1 MRDNCATSLVPTGK
15 HRGVSSVRMVVL
27 ALSVSAVSLGIV
39 KALQAEETLQIQGH
53 ASRYHTALAHKF
65 HVSDDEL
72 YTPKKLSYEEILSGR
87 YSCTIKYTYLLYAPA
102 LYFRPRWKDA
112 LLDLGASQASAEK
125 FVAMLPDS
133 MNTGQVLELQWKPNV
148 GLTIRFENQDRGTL
162 NDMEAFQ
169 AAFNSVLGPC
179 APDGV
184 PEGLI
189 GDRPNKQ
196 QPQNKSCLKRID

>member
-1 MRDNCATSLVPTGK
+1 
-15 HRGVSSVRMVVL
+15 MVVFIL
-27 ALSVSAVSLGIV
+27 IVSAVSLGIV
-39 KALQAEETLQIQGH
+39 KALLAEEALQIQGH
-53 ASRYHTALAHKF
+53 ASRYHTALAHNF

-87 YSCTIKYTYLLYAPA
+87 YSCTIRYTYLLYAPVV
-102 LYFRPRWKDA
+102 YFRPRWKEA
-112 LLDLGASQASAEK
+112 LIYLGASQASAEK

-133 MNTGQVLELQWKPNV
+133 VNTGQVLELQWKPNV
-148 GLTIRFENQDRGTL
+148 GLTIRFENQNRGTL
-162 NDMEAFQ
+162 NDMETFQ

-189 GDRPNKQ
+189 GNRPNKQ

>member
-1 MRDNCATSLVPTGK
+1 MQPD
-15 HRGVSSVRMVVL
+15 MVV
-27 ALSVSAVSLGIV
+27 VVSLRRDDL
-39 KALQAEETLQIQGH
+39 ARLPRLRNMCRLRH
-53 ASRYHTALAHKF
+53 SSRSFL
-65 HVSDDEL
+65 L
-72 YTPKKLSYEEILSGR
+72 KLSMNTL
-87 YSCTIKYTYLLYAPA
+87 CTACLVGCST
-102 LYFRPRWKDA
+102 
-112 LLDLGASQASAEK
+112 LGASQASAET
-125 FVAMLPDS
+125 FAAMLPDS

-162 NDMEAFQ
+162 NDIEVFQ

-196 QPQNKSCLKRID
+196 QPQNISCLKRID

>member
-1 MRDNCATSLVPTGK
+1 MRGNCPTSLVPTGK
-15 HRGVSSVRMVVL
+15 HRGISSVRMVVL
-27 ALSVSAVSLGIV
+27 ALLVAAVSLGIV
-39 KALQAEETLQIQGH
+39 KALQAEEALQIQGH
-53 ASRYHTALAHKF
+53 ASRYHTALTHKF

-102 LYFRPRWKDA
+102 IYFRPRWKEA
-112 LLDLGASQASAEK
+112 LIDLGASQASAEK

-148 GLTIRFENQDRGTL
+148 GLTIRSENQDRGTL

-184 PEGLI
+184 SEGLI
-189 GDRPNKQ
+189 GNRPNKQ
-196 QPQNKSCLKRID
+196 QPQNKSCPKRID

>member
-1 MRDNCATSLVPTGK
+1 MRDSCPASLVLTGK
-15 HRGVSSVRMVVL
+15 HRDVSSARMVVL
-27 ALSVSAVSLGIV
+27 ALMVVAVSLGTVI
-39 KALQAEETLQIQGH
+39 ALQAEEALQIQGH

-65 HVSDDEL
+65 HISDDEL

-102 LYFRPRWKDA
+102 FYFRPRWKEA
-112 LLDLGASQASAEK
+112 LIDLGASEVSAER

-133 MNTGQVLELQWKPNV
+133 MNTGQVLELQWNPNV
-148 GLTIRFENQDRGTL
+148 GLIIRFENQDRGTL
-162 NDMEAFQ
+162 NDVEAFQ

-189 GDRPNKQ
+189 GNRPNKQ
-196 QPQNKSCLKRID
+196 QPQNRSCPKRID

>member
-1 MRDNCATSLVPTGK
+1 MRDSCPAPIVLTGK
-15 HRGVSSVRMVVL
+15 HRDVSSARMVVL
-27 ALSVSAVSLGIV
+27 ALMVVAVSLGTVI
-39 KALQAEETLQIQGH
+39 ALQAEEALQIQGH

-72 YTPKKLSYEEILSGR
+72 YTSKKLSYEEILSGR
-87 YSCTIKYTYLLYAPA
+87 YSCTIRYTYLLYAPA
-102 LYFRPRWKDA
+102 LYFRPRWKEA
-112 LLDLGASQASAEK
+112 LIDLGASDTSAEK

-133 MNTGQVLELQWKPNV
+133 VSTAQVLELEWKPNV
-148 GLTIRFENQDRGTL
+148 GLTIRFENQDTGTL

-189 GDRPNKQ
+189 GNRPNKQ

>member
-1 MRDNCATSLVPTGK
+1 MRDNCTTTLVPTGK
-15 HRGVSSVRMVVL
+15 HRGVSSARMVVL
-27 ALSVSAVSLGIV
+27 ALIVAAVSLGIV
-39 KALQAEETLQIQGH
+39 KALQAEEALQIQGH

-65 HVSDDEL
+65 HISDDEL
-72 YTPKKLSYEEILSGR
+72 YTPKTLSYEEILSGR
-87 YSCTIKYTYLLYAPA
+87 YSCIIKYTYLLHAPA
-102 LYFRPRWKDA
+102 LYFRPRWKEA
-112 LLDLGASQASAEK
+112 LIDLGASQASAEK
-125 FVAMLPDS
+125 FVATLPDS
-133 MNTGQVLELQWKPNV
+133 MNTGQVLELQWKPSV

-162 NDMEAFQ
+162 NEIEAFQ

-196 QPQNKSCLKRID
+196 QPQNRSCLKRID

>member
-1 MRDNCATSLVPTGK
+1 MRDNCTTTLVPTGK
-15 HRGVSSVRMVVL
+15 HRGVSSARMVVL
-27 ALSVSAVSLGIV
+27 ALIVAAVSLGIV
-39 KALQAEETLQIQGH
+39 KALQAEEALQIQGH

-87 YSCTIKYTYLLYAPA
+87 YSCTIRYTYLLYAPA
-102 LYFRPRWKDA
+102 LYFRPRWKEA
-112 LLDLGASQASAEK
+112 LIDLGASQASAEK
-125 FVAMLPDS
+125 FAAMLPDS

-162 NDMEAFQ
+162 NDVEAFQ

-184 PEGLI
+184 PEELI
-189 GDRPNKQ
+189 GNRPNKQ